1 MTLRNLHSTRARR
14 ALRLGLVGIGL
25 LTGCAAL
32 GKETPFSD
40 PVSTSGVGP
49 FRRLAAE
56 ETRFR
61 GRAIDIGNLGVDR
74 ASFAG
79 GSLFYG
85 AAAPLDPLPARNPAL
100 PLNDLDPGQFEPL
113 RIFRSSTE
121 VDFGFDVGSVILT
134 ASEAWEGGYVT
145 QPFALELSDGSV
157 RLYYAAAGGI
167 GVAVA
172 SSADG
177 TFTRDGDGLA
187 LANDLGVQAAGL
199 RSPTVTQLDGT
210 YYLYADD
217 GTDVWVATSVD
228 GLSFT
233 LLDADEEAAG
243 VNPLSIPAPMDDDE
257 LVERAHVSPAAS
269 VATSPTGRT
278 TLRLYVE
285 AQQVAEDG
293 STDDDRIILALASL
307 DGLNFER
314 ARLPAHEAADAP
326 GQPTLRPYQDGVSE
340 SLMYMTI
347 SRGSDPQLRS
357 LVLAVDPGRANFAP
371 PVETEATP

>member
-1 MTLRNLHSTRARR
+1 MTRMNFTRR
-14 ALRLGLVGIGL
+14 ASRLALVVVAL

-32 GKETPFSD
+32 GKETPFSE

-49 FRRLAAE
+49 FRRLAPE
-56 ETRFR
+56 ETRFL
-61 GRAIDIGNLGVDR
+61 GRAIELGNVGVDR

-85 AAAPLDPLPARNPAL
+85 AAAPIDPLPERNPAL
-100 PLNDLDPGQFEPL
+100 PARDLDPGQFEPM

-121 VDFGFDVGSVILT
+121 TMFGFDVGSEILA
-134 ASEAWEGGYVT
+134 ASEPWEGGYVS
-145 QPFALELSDGSV
+145 QPWALEMADGSV

-172 SSADG
+172 PSASG
-177 TFTRDGDGLA
+177 TFTRNGDGLV
-187 LANDLGVQAAGL
+187 LANDLGIQEAGL
-199 RSPTVTQLDGT
+199 RSPAVTQLDGT

-217 GTDVWVATSVD
+217 GTQIWVATSVD
-228 GLSFT
+228 GLAFT
-233 LLDADEEAAG
+233 LLDTNAETASVDALTIPPRADE
-243 VNPLSIPAPMDDDE
+243 DDLE
-257 LVERAHVSPAAS
+257 ERAYVSPAAT

-293 STDDDRIILALASL
+293 SDDDDRIILALGSL
-307 DGLNFER
+307 DGVTFER
-314 ARLPAHEAADAP
+314 ARLPAHEGPDAP

-340 SLMYMTI
+340 TLMYMTV
-347 SRGSDPQLRS
+347 SRGMTPQLRAV
-357 LVLAVDPGRANFAP
+357 VLAVDPGRASFVP
-371 PVETEATP
+371 PEMSETTP

>member
-1 MTLRNLHSTRARR
+1 MSRR
-14 ALRLGLVGIGL
+14 ALTPIRKPRALHLCLVALAL

-32 GKETPFSD
+32 GKETPFSE

-49 FRRLAAE
+49 FRRLTDE

-61 GRAIDIGNLGVDR
+61 GRAIELGNVAVDR

-85 AAAPLDPLPARNPAL
+85 AAPALDPLPVRNPAL
-100 PLNDLDPGQFEPL
+100 PVNELDPAQLEPF

-121 VDFGFDVGSVILT
+121 TEFGFDPGTVLLT

-145 QPFALELSDGSV
+145 QPFALELADGSV

-172 SSADG
+172 QSADG
-177 TFTRDGDGLA
+177 TFTRNGDGLA
-187 LANDLGVQAAGL
+187 LANNMGVQAAGL
-199 RSPTVTQLDGT
+199 RSPAVAQLDGT

-217 GTDVWVATSVD
+217 GVDVWVATSVD
-228 GLSFT
+228 GLTFT
-233 LLDADEEAAG
+233 LLDTDDAAAG
-243 VNPLSIPAPMDDDE
+243 VNPLAIPGPADEDDPM
-257 LVERAHVSPAAS
+257 ERAHVSPAAV

-285 AQQVAEDG
+285 AQQVPEDPA
-293 STDDDRIILALASL
+293 TDDDRIILALASL
-307 DGLNFER
+307 DGVSFER
-314 ARLPAHEAADAP
+314 ARLPAHEAGDSP

-340 SLMYMTI
+340 SLMYMTVA
-347 SRGSDPQLRS
+347 RGMNPQLRAV
-357 LVLAVDPGRANFAP
+357 VLAVDPGRASFAP
-371 PVETEATP
+371 EAEMEAMP